1 MRRLILWLGAAGG
14 TAALLGAGATA
25 APLGAS
31 AGADSGDATL
41 YCTPGGGPLGAVT
54 DAEHTVLLGDQPL
67 PPGVRR
73 SRETVDGV
81 STPVMQAGPASSDEA
96 VVFVHG
102 VPGSS
107 RDFDGMVGAIGQFA
121 RVVAFD
127 MPGFGHADKGFDGS
141 YTQASAARFV
151 GDMLDHLGIRRVHFV
166 LHDFGGIWALD
177 WAAAHTD
184 RLASVVLIDTGV
196 LTGYRGNPP
205 ALIWNTPVAGELEM
219 AGTTR
224 QSFNAA
230 NQFSNPR
237 PFPPGFLDRMYDD
250 FDRGTRR
257 AVLRPGRRHLV
268 RGIRGC
274 SRRSPPPRG
283 FRAASGSSG
292 RE

>member
-107 RDFDGMVGAIGQFA
+107 RDFDAMVGARRTLIHSWRISMKA
-121 RVVAFD
+121 TPTVRIVSPTR
-127 MPGFGHADKGFDGS
+127 MPK
-141 YTQASAARFV
+141 
-151 GDMLDHLGIRRVHFV
+151 IRK
-166 LHDFGGIWALD
+166 
-177 WAAAHTD
+177 
-184 RLASVVLIDTGV
+184 
-196 LTGYRGNPP
+196 
-205 ALIWNTPVAGELEM
+205 
-219 AGTTR
+219 
-224 QSFNAA
+224 
-230 NQFSNPR
+230 
-237 PFPPGFLDRMYDD
+237 
-250 FDRGTRR
+250 
-257 AVLRPGRRHLV
+257 
-268 RGIRGC
+268 
-274 SRRSPPPRG
+274 
-283 FRAASGSSG
+283 
-292 RE
+292 